1 MALDV
6 NKTQKAIKELKSTIL
21 RGYEYIDSTPNLG
34 EHIKKSILKRID
46 ADEVKLDKL
55 EIALR
60 KSISDKDELLEKAL
74 FSVRNNW

>member
-21 RGYEYIDSTPNLG
+21 RSYEYIDSTPNLG